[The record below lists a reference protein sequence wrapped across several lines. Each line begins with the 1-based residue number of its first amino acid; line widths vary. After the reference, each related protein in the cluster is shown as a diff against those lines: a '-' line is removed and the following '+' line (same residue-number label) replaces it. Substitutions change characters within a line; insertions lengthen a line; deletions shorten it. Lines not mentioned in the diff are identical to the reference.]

1 MRGSGAVVLTGVLL
15 STLAGCGSLAAR
27 EDAAAAA
34 AARFTA
40 SLRTSDPERGCAALA
55 PGTRDELEQSAEQP
69 CARALPEAGLP
80 AAGPVRTV
88 DVYGGQA
95 RVVAERDTL
104 FLSSFPGG
112 WKVTAAGCV
121 PRAERPYR
129 CLVKG
134 G

>member
-1 MRGSGAVVLTGVLL
+1 MVRGGVVVLTGVLL
-15 STLAGCGSLAAR
+15 CTLAACGSLAGR

-34 AARFTA
+34 AARFGA
-40 SLRTSDPERGCAALA
+40 SLHASDPARGCAALA
-55 PGTRDELEQSAEQP
+55 PGTRDELERSAERP
-69 CARALPEAGLP
+69 CVRALPEAGLP
-80 AAGPVRTV
+80 TAGPVRSV
-88 DVYGGQA
+88 DVYGAQA